1 MIQNQPLYLLPLI
14 FFLISCNEPKLPP
27 LSQEATII
35 AFGDS
40 LTFGIGSK
48 NGNTYP
54 KYLTDSSGYKVI
66 NSGISG
72 ETTSQGL
79 KRFQAI
85 LDKHSPELVILLEG
99 GNDILRNQAANKIKQ
114 NLAEMIEIALQDHIA
129 VILIGVPEKKLFSD
143 SASFYS
149 ELAEQYNLV
158 FSDNLLSD
166 LLKTSKYKSDPIHLN
181 SAGYEKLAEGIYQLM
196 LDNGALD

>member
-149 ELAEQYNLV
+149 ELADQYNLV